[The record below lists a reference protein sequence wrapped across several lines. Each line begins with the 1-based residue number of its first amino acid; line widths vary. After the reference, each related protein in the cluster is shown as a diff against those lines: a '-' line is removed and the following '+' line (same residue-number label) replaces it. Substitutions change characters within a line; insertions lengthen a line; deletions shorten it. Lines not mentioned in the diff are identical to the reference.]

1 MEGERLIRVGGKV
14 KYSKA
19 QMEAVMHM
27 PESGE
32 AKANQLIN
40 KFVVSLTEGKILGFV
55 TDINVEV
62 EGDQFYFILKMKE
75 IENLGKGQS
84 MFSSE
89 KKMKIRPSEIVN
101 VGPDVIILGDGKVPP
116 LREIERLNQIAEEYN
131 SLMRELEAKEKMI
144 ERIKEENFNLT
155 KQVEELQR
163 ELRKLQII
171 KEDFE
176 HLKEQLVRQEGQ
188 LEMARDYIRLLEGIR
203 HDMDKLKDD
212 VDRLIQSQLEE
223 VVRAIINEELNA
235 RGLKKT
241 SFI

>member
-1 MEGERLIRVGGKV
+1 MVEG
-14 KYSKA
+14 S
-19 QMEAVMHM
+19 
-27 PESGE
+27 E

-40 KFVVSLTEGKILGFV
+40 KFVISLIDGKILGFV

-75 IENLGKGQS
+75 VENLGKGQS

-89 KKMKIRPSEIVN
+89 RKLKIRPSDIVN
-101 VGPDVIILGDGKVPP
+101 VGPDVIILGNGKVPP

-131 SLMRELEAKEKMI
+131 ALVRELETKEKAI
-144 ERIKEENFNLT
+144 EKLKEENYGQT
-155 KQVEELQR
+155 KQLDELQR
-163 ELRKLQII
+163 ELRKLQIM

-188 LEMARDYIRLLEGIR
+188 LEMAKEYIRLLEGLR
-203 HDMDKLKDD
+203 HDIDKIKED
-212 VDRLIQSQLEE
+212 VDRLLQTRLEE
-223 VVRAIINEELNA
+223 VVRGIINEELNA

>member
-1 MEGERLIRVGGKV
+1 MVEG
-14 KYSKA
+14 S
-19 QMEAVMHM
+19 
-27 PESGE
+27 E

-40 KFVVSLTEGKILGFV
+40 KFVISLTDGKILGYV

-75 IENLGKGQS
+75 VENLGKGQS

-89 KKMKIRPSEIVN
+89 RKLKIRPSDIVN
-101 VGPDVIILGDGKVPP
+101 VGPDVIILGNGKVPP

-131 SLMRELEAKEKMI
+131 ALVRELEAKEKAI
-144 ERIKEENFNLT
+144 EKLREENYGQT
-155 KQVEELQR
+155 KQLDELQR
-163 ELRKLQII
+163 ELRKLQIM

-188 LEMARDYIRLLEGIR
+188 LEMAKEYIRLLEGLR
-203 HDMDKLKDD
+203 HDIDKIKED
-212 VDRLIQSQLEE
+212 VDRLLQTQLEE
-223 VVRAIINEELNA
+223 VVRGIINEELNA

>member
-1 MEGERLIRVGGKV
+1 M
-14 KYSKA
+14 
-19 QMEAVMHM
+19 
-27 PESGE
+27 
-32 AKANQLIN
+32 
-40 KFVVSLTEGKILGFV
+40 

-89 KKMKIRPSEIVN
+89 KKMKIKPDDIVN
-101 VGPDVIILGDGKVPP
+101 VGPDVIILGNGKVPP
-116 LREIERLNQIAEEYN
+116 LREIERLHQIAEEYN
-131 SLMRELEAKEKMI
+131 TLVRELEAKDKLIEKM
-144 ERIKEENFNLT
+144 KEENYSLT
-155 KQVEELQR
+155 KQLEDVQR
-163 ELRKLQII
+163 ELRKLQVM

-188 LEMARDYIRLLEGIR
+188 LEMAKEYIKLLEGLR
-203 HDMDKLKDD
+203 HDIDQIKENVETL
-212 VDRLIQSQLEE
+212 VQSRLEE
-223 VVRAIINEELNA
+223 VVRGIIDEELNA

>member
-1 MEGERLIRVGGKV
+1 MVEG
-14 KYSKA
+14 
-19 QMEAVMHM
+19 
-27 PESGE
+27 GE
-32 AKANQLIN
+32 TKANQLIN
-40 KFVVSLTEGKILGFV
+40 KFVISLTDGKILGFV

-75 IENLGKGQS
+75 VENLGKGQS

-89 KKMKIRPSEIVN
+89 KKLKIRPSDIVN
-101 VGPDVIILGDGKVPP
+101 VGPDVIILGNGKVPP

-131 SLMRELEAKEKMI
+131 SLVRELEAKERLI
-144 ERIKEENFNLT
+144 EKLKEENYELT
-155 KQVEELQR
+155 KKLDETQR
-163 ELRKLQII
+163 ELRKLQVM

-176 HLKEQLVRQEGQ
+176 HLKEQLARQEGQ
-188 LEMARDYIRLLEGIR
+188 LEMAKEYIRLLEGLR
-203 HDMDKLKDD
+203 HDIDKIKDD
-212 VDRLIQSQLEE
+212 VDKLVQTQLEE